1 MTTQWAGVGARWMA
15 VSALA
20 LATSTGCLDEPD
32 EGELE
37 LAASVPARVLS
48 GTALF
53 VVADASAVGAGD
65 SAVKRRLEGLGLSVA
80 VKSDGQARASDA
92 SGKAVIVLS
101 SSIDSAV
108 LGGIFRD
115 AAVPVVSWEH
125 ALHDELGMATDAGTV
140 ADQTSIEVVHGAHP
154 AAAGLR
160 DAVTVGV
167 RGPVRW
173 GTPGRGAAIVA
184 LAGGGSRRA
193 AHFVYEAGA
202 ALTTGAAAPARRV
215 GTFLDHATSQQ
226 LTDAGWALFDA
237 SLVWATGARAVPAV
251 APVCALSGQAL
262 FVVADASAVG
272 DGDAAVRRRL
282 EDLGLRV
289 TTRSDGQVRARD
301 AGGMRLVVISSSVDS
316 NLLGAMFRDTAVP
329 VVTWEHAL
337 YGDLAMASEDG
348 GSDDDQKRIDMMVS
362 SHPLAALLSGD
373 VQVLSSTGTVR
384 WARPV
389 ASAVVVARPA
399 GSSRRAAH
407 FAIEAGAAL
416 SGNRTAPARRVGTF
430 LDHGSSHRLK
440 PAGWALFD
448 AAVVW
453 AAGGGAPRPVAAL
466 ITGDHD
472 LEPGDG
478 AIKARLEALGFATRV
493 VRQSSLQHTS
503 LAGVRLVVVTES
515 TQSAEIGSYFAE
527 RPIPAVIA
535 EYNLLDDMGMATSR
549 GTASGQREVDIAR
562 PGSRLAAGL
571 SGRVRVYRDSMIE
584 SWGRPAPS
592 ADIAAALP
600 GDGSKATV
608 FGYEAGAAMF
618 GLAAPARRVGLFVFK
633 GDNLT
638 DAGWALFD
646 ASVAWAASPAVDN
659 VCGDGRDTGVGA
671 CVRTVCDSTG
681 CRPVARTDGARCD
694 DGSYC
699 TVDDSCSAGVC
710 EGTARS
716 CDATVDACTTAT
728 CDEAADTC
736 VATPRDDCEITCTT
750 PAALDAYREGWRSG
764 HRRIHRS
771 WRTTDD
777 CDALEGFLDRASV
790 RLEELLAERD
800 AAEPSSD
807 RRCRISGKFD
817 GGLAALESIQLAC
830 DDACVM
836 QGALVGAAASAAYCE
851 LAIETAG
858 SIEVDEWLRGP
869 VNLCGLSHEITC
881 DGVFIDETSR
891 YVSPAGTC
899 APYTRAPHVDIWDR
913 SRERS
918 CDYQNRDGG

>member
-1 MTTQWAGVGARWMA
+1 
-15 VSALA
+15 
-20 LATSTGCLDEPD
+20 
-32 EGELE
+32 
-37 LAASVPARVLS
+37 
-48 GTALF
+48 
-53 VVADASAVGAGD
+53 
-65 SAVKRRLEGLGLSVA
+65 
-80 VKSDGQARASDA
+80 
-92 SGKAVIVLS
+92 
-101 SSIDSAV
+101 
-108 LGGIFRD
+108 
-115 AAVPVVSWEH
+115 
-125 ALHDELGMATDAGTV
+125 
-140 ADQTSIEVVHGAHP
+140 
-154 AAAGLR
+154 
-160 DAVTVGV
+160 
-167 RGPVRW
+167 VRW

-184 LAGGGSRRA
+184 LAGGGPRRA

-215 GTFLDHATSQQ
+215 GTFLDHATSDR

-237 SLVWATGARAVPAV
+237 SLVWATGGRAIPAV

-262 FVVADASAVG
+262 FVVADASQVG

-289 TTRSDGQVRARD
+289 TTKSDGQVRASD

-316 NLLGAMFRDTAVP
+316 TLLGAMFRDTAVP
-329 VVTWEHAL
+329 VITWEHAL

-348 GSDDDQKRIDMMVS
+348 GSDADQKRIDMMVS

-373 VQVLSSTGTVR
+373 VQILSSAGTVR

-453 AAGGGAPRPVAAL
+453 AVGGGAPRPVAAL

-478 AIKARLEALGFATRV
+478 AIKTRLEALGFATRV
-493 VRQSSLQHTS
+493 VRQSALQHTS

-584 SWGRPAPS
+584 AWGRPAPS

-600 GDGSKATV
+600 GDGGKATV
-608 FGYEAGAAMF
+608 FGYETGAAMF

-646 ASVAWAASPAVDN
+646 ASVTWAASPPVDN

-681 CRPVARTDGARCD
+681 CRPVARADGARCD

-710 EGTARS
+710 EGIARS

-736 VATPRDDCEITCTT
+736 VATPRDDCELSCTT
-750 PAALDAYREGWRSG
+750 PSALEAYREGWRSG

-771 WRTTDD
+771 WRKTDD
-777 CDALEGFLDRASV
+777 CDALDGFLDRASA

-899 APYTRAPHVDIWDR
+899 APYTRAPFFDIWDR

>member
-215 GTFLDHATSQQ
+215 GTFLDHATSDR
-226 LTDAGWALFDA
+226 LSDAGWALFDA

-289 TTRSDGQVRARD
+289 TTRSDGQVRASD

-407 FAIEAGAAL
+407 FAIETGAAL

-448 AAVVW
+448 AAIVW
-453 AAGGGAPRPVAAL
+453 AAGGGAARPVAAL
-466 ITGDHD
+466 VTGDHD

-493 VRQSSLQHTS
+493 VRQSSLHHTS

-527 RPIPAVIA
+527 RPIPTVIA

-549 GTASGQREVDIAR
+549 GTADNQRDVDIAR
-562 PGSRLAAGL
+562 PASRLAAGL
-571 SGRVRVYRDSMIE
+571 SGRVRVYRDGMIE
-584 SWGRPAPS
+584 AWGRPAAS
-592 ADIAAALP
+592 ADVAATLP
-600 GDGSKATV
+600 GDSSKATV
-608 FGYEAGAAMF
+608 FGYESGAAMF
-618 GLAAPARRVGLFVFK
+618 GLTAPARRVGLFVFR
-633 GDNLT
+633 GDNLS
-638 DAGWALFD
+638 DSGWALFD
-646 ASVAWAASPAVDN
+646 ASVSWAASQPVDN
-659 VCGDGRDTGVGA
+659 VCGDGRDGGVGA
-671 CVRTVCDSTG
+671 CVRTVCDSSG
-681 CRPVARTDGARCD
+681 CRPVARADGARCD
-694 DGSYC
+694 DGLYC
-699 TVDDSCSAGVC
+699 TVDDACTAGVC

-716 CDATVDACTTAT
+716 CDGVVDACTTAS
-728 CDEAADTC
+728 CDEAGDTC
-736 VATPRDDCEITCTT
+736 VATPREDECELACTT
-750 PAALDAYREGWRSG
+750 PSALEAYRDGWRSG
-764 HRRIHRS
+764 HRRMHRS

-777 CDALEGFLDRASV
+777 CDALEGFLDRAFV

-800 AAEPSSD
+800 AAETTGD

-817 GGLAALESIQLAC
+817 GALTALEEVQLAC
-830 DDACVM
+830 DDACILE
-836 QGALVGAAASAAYCE
+836 GARVGAAASAAYCE

-858 SIEVDEWLRGP
+858 AIAIDEWLRGP

-881 DGVFIDETSR
+881 DSVFIDETSR
-891 YVSPAGTC
+891 YTSPAGTC
-899 APYTRAPHVDIWDR
+899 GPYTRAPYVDIWDR

-918 CDYQNRDGG
+918 CDYRNR